1 MLRRTRNVL
10 FTNKL
15 SFLNFQQLFYLS
27 SNRSPI
33 KLTLYTKNNCP
44 LCDTAK
50 EFIEENFPNRF
61 LIEEVDITK
70 DKQLFRKF
78 KLDIPVFFHG
88 SNFLMQHKADKSAL
102 ESLIRQHENENNNVK

>member
-1 MLRRTRNVL
+1 MLRQARNDL
-10 FTNKL
+10 LNKKL
-15 SFLNFQQLFYLS
+15 SFFYFQQLIYLS
-27 SNRSPI
+27 INRSPI

-44 LCDTAK
+44 LCETAK

-78 KLDIPVFFHG
+78 KLDIPVFYHG
-88 SNFLMQHKADKSAL
+88 SNFLMQHKADKNAL
-102 ESLIRQHENENNNVK
+102 ELLIRQQDNENKNVT